1 MSMEKF
7 TKKRKKI
14 FSIIFK
20 ILLVVFVIIVIRY
33 IILISIIMN
42 ASNDNNPY
50 NNYNDI
56 AKYVNENYE
65 ELEHIAIEYIN
76 GNEVE
81 KPKYVRSISVHSP
94 NELYVHTDNTIVEF
108 DQGGSGLVSTST
120 YYGFYYSENDIP
132 AAFQNSSKELTEYEK
147 NKWSWK
153 DVGDNH
159 GSTIKIRDNWYY
171 FEASF

>member
-1 MSMEKF
+1 MNI
-7 TKKRKKI
+7 KKI
-14 FSIIFK
+14 CGIIFN
-20 ILLVVFVIIVIRY
+20 ILFVIFILIVIRY
-33 IILISIIMN
+33 VILIAIIMN

-56 AKYVNENYE
+56 SKYVNENYE

-76 GNEVE
+76 GNEIQ
-81 KPKYVRSISVHSP
+81 KPQYVSSISVHSP
-94 NELYVHTDNTIVEF
+94 DKQYVHSDNTIVEF
-108 DQGGSGLVSTST
+108 SQGGSGLVSTST

-147 NKWSWK
+147 NKWSWTG
-153 DVGDNH
+153 VGDNR
-159 GSTIKIRDNWYY
+159 GTTIKIRDNWYY

>member
-1 MSMEKF
+1 MNV
-7 TKKRKKI
+7 KKI
-14 FSIIFK
+14 CGIALK
-20 ILLVVFVIIVIRY
+20 VLLVVFAVIVIG
-33 IILISIIMN
+33 IIIFISIIM
-42 ASNDNNPY
+42 SFIDDKNPY

-56 AKYVNENYE
+56 SKYVNENYE
-65 ELEHIAIEYIN
+65 ELEHIAIEYMN

-81 KPKYVRSISVHSP
+81 KPQYVRSISVHSP
-94 NELYVHTDNTIVEF
+94 DESYVHSNNTIVEF
-108 DQGGSGLVSTST
+108 HQGGSGLVSSST

-132 AAFQNSSKELTEYEK
+132 ASFQNSREELTEYEQ

-153 DVGDNH
+153 GVGDNH

>member
-1 MSMEKF
+1 MEKF

-108 DQGGSGLVSTST
+108 DQGGSGLVSSST

-153 DVGDNH
+153 GTDDNH

>member
-1 MSMEKF
+1 MNV
-7 TKKRKKI
+7 KKI
-14 FSIIFK
+14 CGIVLK
-20 ILLVVFVIIVIRY
+20 ILLVISAIIVIRY

-42 ASNDNNPY
+42 SSNGNNPY

-56 AKYVNENYE
+56 SKYVNENYE
-65 ELEHIAIEYIN
+65 ELEHIAIEYMN

-81 KPKYVRSISVHSP
+81 KPQYVRNISVHSP
-94 NELYVHTDNTIVEF
+94 DELYVHSNNTIVEF
-108 DQGGSGLVSTST
+108 DQGGSGLVSSST

-132 AAFQNSSKELTEYEK
+132 ASFQNSSKELTEYEK

-153 DVGDNH
+153 GVGDNH